1 MAGAPLFS
9 LMSSDTPP
17 TRRIFIAGLLSVVP
31 IWITWLVISFLFRT
45 LSAIG
50 NPLVEWI
57 AGQVQPRFPRIEA
70 ILSSDAFSATVSV
83 LLVVIL
89 IYGLGILT
97 TVVAGRKLLE
107 FFEAMLNRVP
117 VVKHVYRSVKKLTMV
132 LQEKPGDGVQRVVLI
147 DFPSPEMKTVGLVTR
162 VFSDSNTGRKLAA
175 VYVPTTPNPTSGYLE
190 IVPVDRLTPTT
201 WTMDEAMHFIVSGGA
216 VAPDNIVYDMPASE
230 ASVDGAPNGL

>member
-1 MAGAPLFS
+1 MA
-9 LMSSDTPP
+9 SDSPP
-17 TRRIFIAGLLSVVP
+17 ARRIFIAGLLSAVP

-50 NPLVEWI
+50 NPLVQWI
-57 AGQVQPRFPRIEA
+57 ASQAKPRFPKVEA
-70 ILSSDAFSATVSV
+70 VLSSDAFSATVSV

-97 TVVAGRKLLE
+97 TVVAGRKLWE
-107 FFEAMLNRVP
+107 FIEALLNRVP
-117 VVKHVYRSVKKLTMV
+117 VVKHIYRSVKKLTTV

-147 DFPSPEMKTVGLVTR
+147 DFPSSEMKTVGLVTR

-190 IVPVDRLTPTT
+190 IVPVDRLTPTS

-216 VAPDNIVYDMPASE
+216 VAPDHIVYDIPA
-230 ASVDGAPNGL
+230 ADAVPDGTRHEL